1 MLDVCWGS
9 LLWQGVTCYHFDP
22 HQLCI
27 GIRGPPNL
35 SVAFCCCVRVV
46 VLGNLLRGG
55 MPEVPMLSFEHGL
68 RSSSHWQRSGNGRE
82 VCQCW
87 STGGGANRMVSL
99 GRLFF
104 PCDFTSEFQSLSSLF
119 LSFLFFFPS
128 SFQKELRRSCQ
139 DHELL
144 SLMKMKT
151 MPAEQGMILIRT
163 NRIFCLFPFLLAL
176 IQIQLLRRKVFTSS
190 ASYSLSAKEG

>member
-87 STGGGANRMVSL
+87 STGGEANRMVSL
-99 GRLFF
+99 GRFF
-104 PCDFTSEFQSLSSLF
+104 LPLRFYFRISVIILTFPF
-119 LSFLFFFPS
+119 LSFFFPS

-139 DHELL
+139 DHELI

>member
-1 MLDVCWGS
+1 MKENTSLAVTCLSYTYGLLNLPLPFRWGGWNPMLDVCWGS
-9 LLWQGVTCYHFDP
+9 LLWQGVTCHFDP

-27 GIRGPPNL
+27 GKRGPPNL

-87 STGGGANRMVSL
+87 STGGEANRMVSL
-99 GRLFF
+99 GRFF
-104 PCDFTSEFQSLSSLF
+104 LPLRFYFRISVIILTFPF
-119 LSFLFFFPS
+119 LSFFFS
-128 SFQKELRRSCQ
+128 
-139 DHELL
+139 
-144 SLMKMKT
+144 
-151 MPAEQGMILIRT
+151 
-163 NRIFCLFPFLLAL
+163 FLLPERAQEEL
-176 IQIQLLRRKVFTSS
+176 SGSWTHKSHENENH
-190 ASYSLSAKEG
+190 ASWARHDFN